1 MHSLTVQRRQN
12 EFLCQSVKGI
22 IQVDMHYTY
31 SQNRPLYSNHLEA
44 ILWNIFYEIISM
56 EALHLYQ
63 NQYRHTFYQVNSCG
77 LRCQY

>member
-22 IQVDMHYTY
+22 IQVDMHIYIY
-31 SQNRPLYSNHLEA
+31 SQNRLYSNHLET

-56 EALHLYQ
+56 EALHLVQ
-63 NQYRHTFYQVNSCG
+63 NQYRHTFYQVNNCG
-77 LRCQY
+77 LRC